1 MIAARLREE
10 RGSIAP
16 MIPIMAI
23 VLLLLGGL
31 IVDASRQLNARG
43 EAIAYADEAARAGA
57 QGVSFGQN
65 QLTLDPATARD
76 RVQSYCDSIDNAIV
90 TSCRFEGISAVS
102 ASDPRQLVVSVTVT
116 TRIPTTLL
124 GMVGLRSLTATGTG
138 KARPVEG
145 LTTGAS

>member
-1 MIAARLREE
+1 MNLRDE

-16 MIPIMAI
+16 MIPVVAI

-31 IVDASRQLNARG
+31 IIDASRQLNARG

-76 RVQSYCDSIDNAIV
+76 RVQSYCASLHNDIV
-90 TSCRFEGISAVS
+90 TSCQFDGVSAVS
-102 ASDPRQLVVSVTVT
+102 ASDPRPLVVTVTVT
-116 TRIPTTLL
+116 TKIPTTLL
-124 GMVGLRSLTATGTG
+124 GMVGMTSLTATGIG

-145 LTTGAS
+145 LTQGAS